1 LKKQIRVLNMPI
13 VKKQVSTGLKK
24 VGSAGPKPEKESD
37 AGFETEEGS
46 SGVEPEGEVASGG
59 MERIATGIA
68 GLDEMLNGGIPA
80 RRHVA
85 IYGGPGCGKTSFC
98 FEFIYQGA
106 KRGQAGLYI
115 SLEETT
121 DDILE
126 NMKSTFPMMT
136 DVPALIKSRKM
147 EIVKP
152 DKLEMEEVA
161 NLLEERIVSNDVK
174 RAVID
179 SATMI
184 RMAFA
189 QEIEYRQ
196 TLFEF
201 LSLLRNLDCTTL
213 TTVEATSPVK
223 ENVRFD
229 IEHFVMDGII
239 NLYNLDR
246 EERRIRALEIFKMRG
261 TDHSRDLVP
270 FKVTP
275 QGIKV
280 YVGEKVF

>member
-1 LKKQIRVLNMPI
+1 
-13 VKKQVSTGLKK
+13 
-24 VGSAGPKPEKESD
+24 
-37 AGFETEEGS
+37 
-46 SGVEPEGEVASGG
+46 
-59 MERIATGIA
+59 MERVKTGIS
-68 GLDEMLNGGIPA
+68 GLDEMLNGGIPCG
-80 RRHVA
+80 RHVA
-85 IYGGPGCGKTSFC
+85 LYGGPGSGKTSIC
-98 FEFIYQGA
+98 FEFLYQGA
-106 KRGQAGLYI
+106 KMGENGLYI
-115 SLEETT
+115 TLEETS

-126 NMKSTFPMMT
+126 NMKSTFPLLSEAGQMIE
-136 DVPALIKSRKM
+136 DKKL

-152 DKLEMEEVA
+152 DKLDLEDVA
-161 NLLEERIVSNDVK
+161 TLLEDRITSNGIK

-184 RMAFA
+184 RLSFKS
-189 QEIEYRQ
+189 EIEYRQ

-201 LSLLRNLDCTTL
+201 LSLLRNLDVTTI
-213 TTVEATSPVK
+213 TTVEATSSRK
-223 ENVRFD
+223 EDMRYD

-246 EERRIRALEIFKMRG
+246 EDRRVRALEIFKMRG

-275 QGIKV
+275 SGIKV

>member
-1 LKKQIRVLNMPI
+1 MDRV
-13 VKKQVSTGLKK
+13 K
-24 VGSAGPKPEKESD
+24 
-37 AGFETEEGS
+37 
-46 SGVEPEGEVASGG
+46 
-59 MERIATGIA
+59 TGIA

-80 RRHVA
+80 GRHVA
-85 IYGGPGCGKTSFC
+85 LYGGPGAGKTSMG
-98 FEFIYQGA
+98 FEFLYQGA
-106 KRGQAGLYI
+106 KMGEPGLYI

-121 DDILE
+121 EDIIE
-126 NMKSTFPMMT
+126 NMKNTFPLLKDTSQLIT
-136 DVPALIKSRKM
+136 DKSL

-152 DKLEMEEVA
+152 EKMELEEVA
-161 NLLEERIVSNDVK
+161 NLLEDRITSTGIK

-184 RMAFA
+184 RLSFKND
-189 QEIEYRQ
+189 IEYRQ

-201 LSLLRNLDCTTL
+201 LSLLRNLDVTTI
-213 TTVEATSPVK
+213 TTVEATSARR
-223 ENVRFD
+223 EEMRFD

-246 EERRIRALEIFKMRG
+246 EDRRVRALEIFKMRG

-275 QGIKV
+275 SGIKV

>member
-1 LKKQIRVLNMPI
+1 MDRV
-13 VKKQVSTGLKK
+13 K
-24 VGSAGPKPEKESD
+24 
-37 AGFETEEGS
+37 
-46 SGVEPEGEVASGG
+46 
-59 MERIATGIA
+59 TGIA

-85 IYGGPGCGKTSFC
+85 LYGGPGAGKTSLS
-98 FEFIYQGA
+98 FEFLYRGA
-106 KRGQAGLYI
+106 KEGQNGLYI
-115 SLEETT
+115 SLEETI
-121 DDILE
+121 DDIVD
-126 NMKSTFPMMT
+126 NMKNTFPMLTEIDSLM
-136 DVPALIKSRKM
+136 KSKKL

-152 DKLEMEEVA
+152 DKFGMEEIA
-161 NLLEERIVSNDVK
+161 SILEEKITKNDVK
-174 RAVID
+174 RAIID

-184 RMAFA
+184 RFSFKDDTD
-189 QEIEYRQ
+189 YRQ

-201 LSLLRNLDCTTL
+201 LSLLRGLDCTTI
-213 TTVEATSPVK
+213 TTLEASTPRK
-223 ENVRFD
+223 EAMVFD

-261 TDHSRDLVP
+261 TDHSRELVP

-275 QGIKV
+275 SGIKV

>member
-1 LKKQIRVLNMPI
+1 MDK
-13 VKKQVSTGLKK
+13 VK
-24 VGSAGPKPEKESD
+24 
-37 AGFETEEGS
+37 
-46 SGVEPEGEVASGG
+46 
-59 MERIATGIA
+59 TGIS

-80 RRHVA
+80 KRHVA
-85 IYGGPGCGKTSFC
+85 LYGGPGAGKTSFC
-98 FEFIYQGA
+98 FEYLYRGAQQG
-106 KRGQAGLYI
+106 QNSLYI
-115 SLEETT
+115 SLEETPE
-121 DDILE
+121 DIIE
-126 NMKSTFPMMT
+126 NMGSTFPMFT
-136 DVPALIKSRKM
+136 DVQKMVKDKSL

-152 DKLEMEEVA
+152 DKLNLEEVA
-161 NLLEERIVSNDVK
+161 NLLEDRITSNDVK

-184 RMAFA
+184 RLSFSK
-189 QEIEYRQ
+189 EIEYRE

-213 TTVEATSPVK
+213 TTVEASSPSRT
-223 ENVRFD
+223 ELHYD

-239 NLYNLDR
+239 NIFNLER
-246 EERRIRALEIFKMRG
+246 EDRRIRAIEIFKMRG
-261 TDHSRDLVP
+261 TDHSRDLTP

>member
-1 LKKQIRVLNMPI
+1 MDR
-13 VKKQVSTGLKK
+13 VSTGI
-24 VGSAGPKPEKESD
+24 
-37 AGFETEEGS
+37 T
-46 SGVEPEGEVASGG
+46 
-59 MERIATGIA
+59 
-68 GLDEMLNGGIPA
+68 GLDDMLNGGIPA
-80 RRHVA
+80 GRHVA
-85 IYGGPGCGKTSFC
+85 LYGGPGAGKTSFC
-98 FEFIYQGA
+98 FEFLYRGA
-106 KRGQAGLYI
+106 KAGESGLYI

-121 DDILE
+121 EDILE
-126 NMKSTFPMMT
+126 NMKSTFPMFT
-136 DVPALIKSRKM
+136 DAPQLVAEKKL

-152 DKLEMEEVA
+152 DKLDLEEVA
-161 NLLEERIVSNDVK
+161 NILEDRITTNGIK

-184 RMAFA
+184 RMSFGT
-189 QEIEYRQ
+189 EIEYRQ

-201 LSLLRNLDCTTL
+201 LSLLRNLDVTSI
-213 TTVEATSPVK
+213 TTVEASSARREEMT
-223 ENVRFD
+223 FD

-246 EERRIRALEIFKMRG
+246 EDRRVRALEIFKMRG

-275 QGIKV
+275 QGFKV

>member
-1 LKKQIRVLNMPI
+1 MDRV
-13 VKKQVSTGLKK
+13 K
-24 VGSAGPKPEKESD
+24 
-37 AGFETEEGS
+37 
-46 SGVEPEGEVASGG
+46 
-59 MERIATGIA
+59 TGIV
-68 GLDEMLNGGIPA
+68 GMDEMLNGGIPLK
-80 RRHVA
+80 RHVA
-85 IYGGPGCGKTSFC
+85 IYGGPGAGKTSFC
-98 FEFIYQGA
+98 FEYLYRGA
-106 KRGQAGLYI
+106 KAGEPGLYI
-115 SLEETT
+115 SLEETV
-121 DDILE
+121 DDVIE
-126 NMKSTFPMMT
+126 NMASTFPMFT
-136 DVPALIKSRKM
+136 DVKELIKSKKL

-152 DKLEMEEVA
+152 DKLELESVA
-161 NLLEERIVSNDVK
+161 DLLEDRITDNDVK

-189 QEIEYRQ
+189 KEIEYRQ

-213 TTVEATSPVK
+213 TTVEATTAKK
-223 ENVRFD
+223 EEMHFD

-275 QGIKV
+275 QGLKV